1 MVRVLTFSIYSTT
14 IDPRFGYFSFF
25 IFLIGE
31 ILKKRNFL
39 KKDLDTKALLHI
51 VKLKDETEKLNQKE
65 KDQLHNLLSRMMGKK
80 ARSPRKMH
88 SRVSVES
95 GE

>member
-1 MVRVLTFSIYSTT
+1 MLSVSKLERQRTSGTQKRSKSHFMYCRKFTFWPARHLIKEFRV
-14 IDPRFGYFSFF
+14 
-25 IFLIGE
+25 
-31 ILKKRNFL
+31 
-39 KKDLDTKALLHI
+39 LHI

>member
-1 MVRVLTFSIYSTT
+1 M
-14 IDPRFGYFSFF
+14 
-25 IFLIGE
+25 
-31 ILKKRNFL
+31 
-39 KKDLDTKALLHI
+39 DTKALLHI

-65 KDQLHNLLSRMMGKK
+65 KDQLHSLLSRMMEKK

-95 GE
+95 EE

>member
-1 MVRVLTFSIYSTT
+1 M
-14 IDPRFGYFSFF
+14 
-25 IFLIGE
+25 
-31 ILKKRNFL
+31 

-95 GE
+95 EEYFFGPLVQSLV